1 MLSESMLLVHLQH
14 IRHCQSVEFHVKIS
28 GFLTFRS
35 LWEKE
40 SELSSEIER
49 LKSEVIKAEKSLDH
63 ATPGVRIFFYFFAL
77 DFILCHLI
85 GLPLLVDHLS
95 YSDKRLL
102 ML

>member
-63 ATPGVRIFFYFFAL
+63 ATPGVRIFFFF
-77 DFILCHLI
+77 FFGS
-85 GLPLLVDHLS
+85 GLHIMPP
-95 YSDKRLL
+95 YWITITC
-102 ML
+102 